1 MPTFLLT
8 SPFPPPGLLRG
19 YLILCLL
26 LCGLLCLVLGWLW
39 PCWRRAVRRHRHLQA
54 QLAERERL
62 AAEVH
67 DSLLQGMQGMLLSF
81 QSVGQRL
88 PPGSAERAAIEHI
101 LDQGDAALAEGRLR
115 LHALQALHEDAKPLT
130 PPNRV

>member
-1 MPTFLLT
+1 LEHRLPTFLFT
-8 SPFPPPGLLRG
+8 SPFPLPGLLAG
-19 YLILCLL
+19 CLLLCLL
-26 LCGLLCLVLGWLW
+26 LCVVLGWLW
-39 PCWRRAVRRHRHLQA
+39 PCWRRAVRRHRELQA
-54 QLAERERL
+54 RLAERERL

-88 PPGSAERAAIEHI
+88 PAGSTERAAIEHI

-115 LHALQALHEDAKPLT
+115 LQALQALNEAVT